1 MCSHV
6 SFSASCR
13 FIINS
18 SRICCIN
25 RSDFLSLPF
34 QAIECNLAGVKPKGN
49 LWYLENVIKTALH
62 YLEDVNSIIFFLLH
76 RTQCLRRF
84 LPGDEWTEAA
94 LDDFDRLTHCASWRP
109 LLAKLCSYSHFDM
122 SSWPSVKLCD
132 SNDGTVSKSSF
143 NLLSCCFDFYLLKQL
158 LFLGSRYWWG
168 AHTPGP
174 RCQFPG
180 SGERE
185 DWRRK
190 FWQFTENAGE
200 S

>member
-6 SFSASCR
+6 SLSASCR

-18 SRICCIN
+18 SCICCIN

-76 RTQCLRRF
+76 LTQCLWCF
-84 LPGDEWTEAA
+84 PPGDEWTESA

-109 LLAKLCSYSHFDM
+109 LLAKLCSYSHSDL

-132 SNDGTVSKSSF
+132 TSDGTVSKSSF
-143 NLLSCCFDFYLLKQL
+143 NLLSYCFD
-158 LFLGSRYWWG
+158 LFFCSWNSCY
-168 AHTPGP
+168 
-174 RCQFPG
+174 F
-180 SGERE
+180 
-185 DWRRK
+185 
-190 FWQFTENAGE
+190 
-200 S
+200 